1 VHSEYALIANVIAA
15 GEGAT
20 YHEPPVETD
29 VACGEPFFPHGCAN
43 SSSRLPRA
51 DSVRCSLINEIR
63 GLAMM
68 NHASADLLGTL
79 GGRTAASVSRIESLA
94 ERRSRQLG
102 RLVVGQSDAWQAVV
116 RMATQVAAT
125 ETTVVLHGE
134 SGTGKEVVAQL
145 IHRVSPRR
153 EGPFVALNCAA
164 LPAALL
170 ESELFGYDLRPQP
183 RDERPP
189 RTTQEP
195 EF

>member
-1 VHSEYALIANVIAA
+1 ML
-15 GEGAT
+15 
-20 YHEPPVETD
+20 
-29 VACGEPFFPHGCAN
+29 
-43 SSSRLPRA
+43 R
-51 DSVRCSLINEIR
+51 
-63 GLAMM
+63 
-68 NHASADLLGTL
+68 TL

-94 ERRSRQLG
+94 QRRSRQLG

-116 RMATQVAAT
+116 KMATQVAAT

-170 ESELFGYDLRPQP
+170 ESELFGYDLERLQP
-183 RDERPP
+183 RDERAP

-195 EF
+195 EC

>member
-1 VHSEYALIANVIAA
+1 
-15 GEGAT
+15 
-20 YHEPPVETD
+20 
-29 VACGEPFFPHGCAN
+29 
-43 SSSRLPRA
+43 
-51 DSVRCSLINEIR
+51 
-63 GLAMM
+63 M
-68 NHASADLLGTL
+68 
-79 GGRTAASVSRIESLA
+79 SRIESLA
-94 ERRSRQLG
+94 QRRSRQLG

-116 RMATQVAAT
+116 KMATQVAAT

-170 ESELFGYDLRPQP
+170 ESELFGYDLERLQP
-183 RDERPP
+183 RDERAP

>member
-1 VHSEYALIANVIAA
+1 
-15 GEGAT
+15 
-20 YHEPPVETD
+20 
-29 VACGEPFFPHGCAN
+29 
-43 SSSRLPRA
+43 
-51 DSVRCSLINEIR
+51 
-63 GLAMM
+63 MM
-68 NHASADLLGTL
+68 NHASADLLRTL

-125 ETTVVLHGE
+125 ETTVFLHGE

-164 LPAALL
+164 LPEALL
-170 ESELFGYDLRPQP
+170 ESELFGYDLERLQP
-183 RDERPP
+183 RDERAP